1 MPREAAG
8 NFATLRSRMRLVQ
21 DGVDGLSMAD
31 MSYVTSGYAPLSGR
45 LLQALTLQGKVSDG
59 GRAARAGAVEIAR
72 LLAAPVRETRQVLRT
87 ASGDATL
94 RKKLQLVVFV
104 GGVTF
109 TEIAAVRQLKQLV
122 GAWRRG
128 EA

>member
-1 MPREAAG
+1 M
-8 NFATLRSRMRLVQ
+8 
-21 DGVDGLSMAD
+21 
-31 MSYVTSGYAPLSGR
+31 
-45 LLQALTLQGKVSDG
+45 
-59 GRAARAGAVEIAR
+59 
-72 LLAAPVRETRQVLRT
+72 RETRQVLRT

-122 GAWRRG
+122 GAWRRA